1 MRSFSAH
8 WHSRRKHKGPY
19 AGAKK
24 NFLPQ
29 IWLGYVRVDD
39 LEAWIGVA
47 KRVPW
52 VPTWSEV
59 GLLAL
64 KKAKIESDPRHKMQ
78 IKGGKVGMYPR
89 NQSPSICLWDHM

>member
-1 MRSFSAH
+1 M
-8 WHSRRKHKGPY
+8 
-19 AGAKK
+19 
-24 NFLPQ
+24 
-29 IWLGYVRVDD
+29 RVDD

-64 KKAKIESDPRHKMQ
+64 KKAKIESDPRHKLQ
-78 IKGGKVGMYPR
+78 TKGGEAGMYPAIKAH
-89 NQSPSICLWDHM
+89 PFAFGTICEG